1 MKRTRRNAGFS
12 LVEMATALGIVGV
25 LAALSYAALEVLPQ
39 RTRLTGGAL
48 EFSAVLSSAR
58 SHAYGRNQRVAVL
71 INADGDALGRPIQ
84 YWVVV
89 DAWGNLTTALQN
101 KSDWLTVNDLK
112 PGSPPAPAGKDY
124 FPLLDS
130 GQFNPSVRVLKDG
143 FKSAVGSVAHAGCTA
158 LLSAKIGLAEGPTT
172 GSDTFPPPFC
182 FVPNDTACTFCS
194 GNGSIGNPLRGVVF
208 FEPDGSVVL
217 ADATGSP
224 RPAGAG
230 SITFLP
236 LGGGG
241 VENAQAVVIT
251 NTGLVRTFSANA
263 HATNAP

>member
-1 MKRTRRNAGFS
+1 
-12 LVEMATALGIVGV
+12 
-25 LAALSYAALEVLPQ
+25 
-39 RTRLTGGAL
+39 
-48 EFSAVLSSAR
+48 VLSATSGWR
-58 SHAYGRNQRVAVL
+58 TL
-71 INADGDALGRPIQ
+71 
-84 YWVVV
+84 
-89 DAWGNLTTALQN
+89 
-101 KSDWLTVNDLK
+101 NDLK
-112 PGSPPAPAGKDY
+112 PGSPPAPAGKNV

-130 GQFNPSVRVLKDG
+130 GHFNPSVRVLKDG
-143 FKSAVGSVAHAGCTA
+143 FKSAVGSVAHVGCTS
-158 LLSAKIGLAEGPTT
+158 LLDAKIGLAEGPTT

-194 GNGSIGNPLRGVVF
+194 GDGTAGNPLRGVVF

-217 ADATGSP
+217 ADGTGSP

-236 LGGGG
+236 TGGGG

-263 HATNAP
+263 HLTGAH

>member
-12 LVEMATALGIVGV
+12 LVEMATALGIVGI

-48 EFSAVLSSAR
+48 EFAAVLSSAR
-58 SHAYGRNQRVAVL
+58 SHAYGRNQRVAV
-71 INADGDALGRPIQ
+71 IVNADKYGAGSPIQ

-89 DAWGNLTTALQN
+89 DAYSNLQKTL
-101 KSDWLTVNDLK
+101 SDTPWKTLDDLK

-130 GQFNPSVRVLKDG
+130 GHFNPSVRVLQNG
-143 FKSAVGSVAHAGCTA
+143 FKSAVGSVAHAGCTS
-158 LLSAKIGLAEGPTT
+158 LMSDKIGLAKGPTT

-182 FVPNDTACTFCS
+182 FVPNDTACTFCT
-194 GNGSIGNPLRGVVF
+194 GDGAAEPLRGVVF
-208 FEPDGSVVL
+208 FEPDGTVVL
-217 ADATGSP
+217 ADAAGN
-224 RPAGAG
+224 RQPAGSG
-230 SITFLP
+230 SITFMP
-236 LGGGG
+236 TGGGG

-263 HATNAP
+263 HTAKPH